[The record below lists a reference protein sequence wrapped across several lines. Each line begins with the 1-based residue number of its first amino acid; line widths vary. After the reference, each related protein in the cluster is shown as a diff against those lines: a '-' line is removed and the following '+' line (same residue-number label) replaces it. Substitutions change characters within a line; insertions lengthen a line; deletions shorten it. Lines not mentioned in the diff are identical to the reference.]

1 MNKQDQQI
9 KNTQYQQNIQI
20 INEGWGIMFGQAWQ
34 QIINLMREKKNNS
47 TQLREMSYQLQET
60 EAIVE
65 SHTVAL

>member
-20 INEGWGIMFGQAWQ
+20 TNEGWGIMFGQARQ
-34 QIINLMREKKNNS
+34 QIINLMRENKNNS

-60 EAIVE
+60 EALVE

>member
-20 INEGWGIMFGQAWQ
+20 INESWGIMFGQARQ
-34 QIINLMREKKNNS
+34 QIINLMRENKNNS

>member
-20 INEGWGIMFGQAWQ
+20 INESWGIMFGQARQ
-34 QIINLMREKKNNS
+34 QIINLMRENKNNS
-47 TQLREMSYQLQET
+47 TQLREMSYHLQET

>member
-20 INEGWGIMFGQAWQ
+20 INEGWGIMFGQVRQ
-34 QIINLMREKKNNS
+34 QIINLMRENKNNS
-47 TQLREMSYQLQET
+47 TQLREMSYHLQET